1 MKFKEIKDLTVEEL
15 RKREGSL
22 KAELFM
28 VKMKHALGQVA
39 NPLLVRSLRRDVA
52 KVKTSINQK
61 LAK

>member
-22 KAELFM
+22 RNELFM

-39 NPLLVRSLRRDVA
+39 NPLLVRGLRRDIA